1 MIYLKVEYSL
11 PIKRK
16 YGISYNIPFSSGATV
31 YARKMK
37 LDRLGFLF
45 CHFMIN
51 QLIEQASVTV
61 FVPYCKDSV
70 SYCCCWSVSKSCLIL
85 QPQGMKHTRLPVL
98 HYTEHALVYS
108 QCLHFSNEEGWSS
121 ERLIRDW
128 KLHRQ
133 PRAKS
138 GGELVSWCPVP
149 CLLQSVPLG
158 SLTSRLVPCT
168 AAVWPTKACHEPSTP
183 WCSKPSSSTLLS
195 THLP

>member
-70 SYCCCWSVSKSCLIL
+70 SYCYCWSVSKSCLIL
-85 QPQGMKHTRLPVL
+85 QPQGL
-98 HYTEHALVYS
+98 
-108 QCLHFSNEEGWSS
+108 
-121 ERLIRDW
+121 
-128 KLHRQ
+128 
-133 PRAKS
+133 
-138 GGELVSWCPVP
+138 
-149 CLLQSVPLG
+149 
-158 SLTSRLVPCT
+158 
-168 AAVWPTKACHEPSTP
+168 
-183 WCSKPSSSTLLS
+183 
-195 THLP
+195 